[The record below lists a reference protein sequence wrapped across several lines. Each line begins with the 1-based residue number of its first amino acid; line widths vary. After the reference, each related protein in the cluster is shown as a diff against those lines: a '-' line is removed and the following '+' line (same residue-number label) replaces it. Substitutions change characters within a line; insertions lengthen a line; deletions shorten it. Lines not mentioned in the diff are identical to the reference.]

1 MNRHTPSHRHR
12 SARLLLVAVS
22 ALSALA
28 APLRSA
34 EAKAPPPPDPV
45 VAMAAG
51 ATALDE
57 GLSDVEKRTIRIYEA
72 CSPGVVSVANKAMV
86 QDWYS
91 LRVYQIPQGTGS
103 GFIWDRQGHV
113 ITNYHVIH
121 EAAEIQVTLRDGT
134 SYEAAVVGVDPDH
147 DVAVLRI
154 QAPEAALVP
163 IPVGA
168 SRSLRVGQTVL
179 AIGNPFGLDTSLSV
193 GVVSALGRTIEAMT
207 GRSIREVIQTDA
219 AINPGNSGGPLLDS
233 AGRLIGINTAIMS
246 PSGSYAG
253 VGFAV
258 PVDTVRRIVPQLLA
272 HGKVQRVGLGIEM
285 IPDHVMASM
294 RVEGVGIM
302 RALPG
307 GGAAKAGLEGVR
319 RTARGSALLGD
330 VIVGLGGVAVKSVDD
345 LAAALDQHQPG
356 DEVEVAIMRGKKRYT
371 VTIAV
376 QLVR

>member
-1 MNRHTPSHRHR
+1 MNRHTPSPWHR
-12 SARLLLVAVS
+12 SARWLLVAVS
-22 ALSALA
+22 AVIALA

-34 EAKAPPPPDPV
+34 EPKAPPPPDP
-45 VAMAAG
+45 AAVT
-51 ATALDE
+51 ATAALDE
-57 GLSDVEKRTIRIYEA
+57 GLSDVEKRTIRVYEA

-121 EAAEIQVTLRDGT
+121 EAAEIQVTLRDGA
-134 SYEAAVVGVDPDH
+134 SYEAVVVGADPDH

-154 QAPEAALVP
+154 QAPEAVLVP

-207 GRSIREVIQTDA
+207 GRSIREVVQTDA

-233 AGRLIGINTAIMS
+233 SGRLIGINTAIMS

-258 PVDTVRRIVPQLLA
+258 PVDTVRRIVPQLIA
-272 HGKVQRVGLGIEM
+272 HGRVQRVGLGIEM

-302 RALPG
+302 RAVPG

-330 VIVGLGGVAVKSVDD
+330 VIVGLDGVAVKSSDD

-356 DEVEVAIMRGKKRYT
+356 DEVEVAILRGKKRYT
-371 VTIAV
+371 VAIAV
-376 QLVR
+376 QLVN

>member
-1 MNRHTPSHRHR
+1 MDTQASSGSRYLL
-12 SARLLLVAVS
+12 RLILQGAVAAVIM
-22 ALSALA
+22 ALPVRGADAGEQPAAEAVAGGPTGALA
-28 APLRSA
+28 
-34 EAKAPPPPDPV
+34 E
-45 VAMAAG
+45 
-51 ATALDE
+51 E
-57 GLSDVEKRTIRIYEA
+57 LSDIEKRTIRIYES

-91 LRVYQIPQGTGS
+91 MRVYQIPQGTGS
-103 GFIWDRQGHV
+103 GFVWDKQGHV

-121 EAAEIQVTLRDGT
+121 EAAEIQVTLRDGA
-134 SYEAAVVGVDPDH
+134 SYEAVVVGADPDH

-207 GRSIREVIQTDA
+207 GRSIREVVQTDA

-233 AGRLIGINTAIMS
+233 SGRLIGINTAIIS

-258 PVDTVRRIVPQLLA
+258 PVDTVRRIVPELIE

-285 IPDHVMASM
+285 IPDHIMASM
-294 RVEGVGIM
+294 QVEGVGIM
-302 RALPG
+302 RAVPG

-319 RTARGSALLGD
+319 RTAHGGAVLGD
-330 VIVGLGGVAVKSVDD
+330 VIVAIGKVPVKSIDD
-345 LAAALDQHQPG
+345 LAAALDQYQPG
-356 DEVEVAIMRGKKRYT
+356 DEVEVAIRRGKKRYT
-371 VTIAV
+371 VTIAL
-376 QLVR
+376 QLVN